1 MKQILIFMLM
11 FINIGMYSQ
20 KFQSDYNLVIDYN
33 GKERLE
39 KKHTGSWVCYDTIM
53 YQFYGP
59 DILEYK
65 VDKIVN
71 RDVFYI
77 NDFGETVK
85 VLFMSNGSVMRK
97 NMERPNQYLIYR
109 KD

>member
-20 KFQSDYNLVIDYN
+20 KFQSEYNLVIDYN

-53 YQFYGP
+53 YQFY
-59 DILEYK
+59 DLDTLQYK

-85 VLFMSNGSVMRK
+85 ILFMSNGSVMRK

-109 KD
+109 KE

>member
-1 MKQILIFMLM
+1 MKAILTFLM
-11 FINIGMYSQ
+11 VFLSISMYSQ
-20 KFQSDYNLVIDYN
+20 KFQADYNLVIDYN

-39 KKHTGSWVCYDTIM
+39 KKHTGTWVCYDTIM

-59 DILEYK
+59 DTLQYK
-65 VDKIVN
+65 VYKIVN
-71 RDVFYI
+71 RDVFYT

-85 VLFMSNGSVMRK
+85 ILFMQNGSVMRK

-109 KD
+109 KE

>member
-1 MKQILIFMLM
+1 MKTICIVASMFMYLDTL
-11 FINIGMYSQ
+11 GQ
-20 KFQSDYNLVIDYN
+20 KFQSNYNLVIDYN

-53 YQFYGP
+53 YQFYGT
-59 DILEYK
+59 DTLQYK
-65 VDKIVN
+65 VDKITN

-85 VLFMSNGSVMRK
+85 VLFMSDGNVMRK

>member
-53 YQFYGP
+53 YQFY
-59 DILEYK
+59 DLDTLQYK

-77 NDFGETVK
+77 NDFGEIVK
-85 VLFMSNGSVMRK
+85 ILFMPNGNVMRK

-109 KD
+109 KE